1 MSIVGKLA
9 TLINKFRG
17 TMILEMSPT
26 AFVMTELDVTTRRS
40 TVFPGTV
47 ATFPVEQGIDG
58 ADNFHRGPTEL
69 VCEGIISDTPV
80 QYFSGLRT
88 GPNRSLG
95 ILDYLIEL
103 QKREAPVIVFTDI
116 RIHSDMVLENI
127 AIDEDADTGDCVPI
141 TLTFRQSPILTTA
154 FVPAVLDLDAAIAGA
169 GGTVNFGTQ
178 STVAPFDYTGPTKL
192 INPF

>member
-1 MSIVGKLA
+1 MSFVGKLA

-26 AFVMTELDVTTRRS
+26 AFVMTELDVTTRRN
-40 TVFPGTV
+40 TTHPGTV
-47 ATFPVEQGIDG
+47 ATFPVERGING
-58 ADNFHRGPTEL
+58 ADNFHLNPTEL
-69 VCEGIISDTPV
+69 IVEGIISDTPV

-95 ILDYLIEL
+95 VYDYLIGL

-116 RIHSDMVLENI
+116 RIHSDMVLEVI
-127 AIDEDADTGDCVPI
+127 AVDEDADTGDCVPLV
-141 TLTFRQSPILTTA
+141 LTFRESPVLTTA

-178 STVAPFDYTGPTKL
+178 STAAPFDYTGPTKL